1 MSDLAGQTFVLV
13 HGAWH
18 GGWCWRDVAAGLRA
32 QGALVFTPTLTGL
45 GERKHLRMAYSGL
58 DTFITDVTAMIDAE
72 ELQDITLVGHSFGGI
87 VITGVADR
95 MPERIKRL
103 VYLDAIVPGDGESL
117 VTSVP
122 GSDSAGHARLIKALG
137 AQAPDGEWMTCPPAE
152 ILGLHLASP
161 DARDWDLRNVTEHPL
176 SSFVEPLPLSRGRP
190 QIRSTYIVCDDP
202 PMPGTAFVAHHADV
216 MAGVYGQQWTAR
228 RIATG
233 HMAMVT
239 APAETVAMLAEA
251 ALS

>member
-95 MPERIKRL
+95 MPEKIKRL
-103 VYLDAIVPGDGESL
+103 VYLDAIGPGDGESR

-122 GSDSAGHARLIKALG
+122 GSDPAGQARLINALG

-176 SSFVEPLPLSRGRP
+176 SSFIEPLPLSHGRP
-190 QIRSTYIVCDDP
+190 HIRSTYIVCDDP